1 MHSLMA
7 VIRIAIVFVA
17 DNAKINVLILT
28 IIAEA
33 FVTTCTALCAM
44 IRTTLFTTASAF
56 IYVTAPLTLLSGA
69 YWTLRRHRTSIT
81 IASIANNAF
90 DAFIISAWHSAWGAL
105 YKIISSI
112 VTANTEIF
120 AAYGTFPNTL
130 FTRIILALL
139 CFSLYSYTSLTT
151 LKIRPELDDI
161 VIVTKPWWIWRIR
174 YRWTKHNSP

>member
-7 VIRIAIVFVA
+7 VVRIAVVFVA
-17 DNAKINVLILT
+17 DNAKINILILT
-28 IIAEA
+28 TIAVA

-44 IRTTLFTTASAF
+44 TRTTLFTTSSAF
-56 IYVTAPLTLLSGA
+56 IDVTAPLALLSGA

-81 IASIANNAF
+81 IARIANNAF
-90 DAFIISAWHSAWGAL
+90 DAASHSARGAL

-112 VTANTEIF
+112 VTANTEIL
-120 AAYGTFPNTL
+120 AAFGTFPDTL

-139 CFSLYSYTSLTT
+139 CFSLYSYTSLTR
-151 LKIRPELDDI
+151 LKIRPELDYI

-174 YRWTKHNSP
+174 YRWTKYNSP